1 MSYQLFVKEHGMRK
15 THLMLAAGGLA
26 LSSAVVATPSRSDS
40 LLMFVQAAA
49 QSTTSSMV
57 NGEVRK
63 VDKGAGK
70 ITLKHDAIPNLEM
83 PGMTMVFRVKDPS
96 VLDRLR
102 EGDKIKFAAD
112 KIDGALTVTE
122 VQVNK

>member
-1 MSYQLFVKEHGMRK
+1 
-15 THLMLAAGGLA
+15 
-26 LSSAVVATPSRSDS
+26 
-40 LLMFVQAAA
+40 
-49 QSTTSSMV
+49 MV

-63 VDKGAGK
+63 VDKSAGK

>member
-1 MSYQLFVKEHGMRK
+1 MRK
-15 THLMLAAGGLA
+15 IHLMLAAGTLA
-26 LSSAVVATPSRSDS
+26 LASAVSTAPSPSASPLLVA
-40 LLMFVQAAA
+40 QAAA
-49 QSTTSSMV
+49 QAATSPMV

-63 VDKGAGK
+63 VDKSAGK

-96 VLDRLR
+96 MLDELK

-112 KIDGALTVTE
+112 NINGALTVTE
-122 VQVNK
+122 LQANK

>member
-1 MSYQLFVKEHGMRK
+1 MRTTQLV
-15 THLMLAAGGLA
+15 LIAGALA
-26 LSSAVVATPSRSDS
+26 LSSAVLAAPSRSDS
-40 LLMFVQAAA
+40 PMTLVQAAA
-49 QSTTSSMV
+49 QSTTSPMV

-70 ITLKHDAIPNLEM
+70 ITLKHDPIPNLEM

-96 VLDRLR
+96 VLDRLK

>member
-1 MSYQLFVKEHGMRK
+1 
-15 THLMLAAGGLA
+15 
-26 LSSAVVATPSRSDS
+26 
-40 LLMFVQAAA
+40 
-49 QSTTSSMV
+49 MV

-63 VDKGAGK
+63 IDKGAGK

-96 VLDRLR
+96 MLDQLK

-112 KIDGALTVTE
+112 KVNGALTVTE
-122 VQVNK
+122 VQANK

>member
-1 MSYQLFVKEHGMRK
+1 
-15 THLMLAAGGLA
+15 MLAAGGLA
-26 LSSAVVATPSRSDS
+26 LASVVSAAVSRSDS
-40 LLMFVQAAA
+40 WMTLVQAAA
-49 QSTTSSMV
+49 QSTTSPMV

-70 ITLKHDAIPNLEM
+70 ITLKHDPIPNLEM

-96 VLDRLR
+96 VLDRLK

>member
-1 MSYQLFVKEHGMRK
+1 MRK
-15 THLMLAAGGLA
+15 THLMLAAGALA
-26 LSSAVVATPSRSDS
+26 LASAVSTAASRSDS
-40 LLMFVQAAA
+40 PMTLVQTAA
-49 QSTTSSMV
+49 QSMSSPMV

-63 VDKGAGK
+63 IDKGAGK

-96 VLDRLR
+96 VLDRLK

-122 VQVNK
+122 VQANK